1 MPSGKLVRQ
10 NAVKD
15 EDEEWTPVKN
25 YLESTSSS
33 SEEEEK
39 KECPQI
45 EPKDLHELIEL
56 LQDKGGISINNCQ
69 EVNMIRWAIC
79 EAIKEPEKEHIRN
92 ACITLFDMNVN
103 LANMFLLHYNKGR
116 DKMKM
121 TIDQFKNQKPN
132 YGIPENTDD
141 Y

>member
-10 NAVKD
+10 NALAGAE
-15 EDEEWTPVKN
+15 EDKEWTPVKN
-25 YLESTSSS
+25 DLESTSSS

-45 EPKDLHELIEL
+45 EPKDLHELIEM
-56 LQDKGGISINNCQ
+56 LQDKGGISLNNCQ

-79 EAIKEPEKEHIRN
+79 EAINKPEQLTLRN
-92 ACITLFDMNVN
+92 GCITLFNMTLNY
-103 LANMFLLHYNKGR
+103 ANMFLLHYNKGK

-132 YGIPENTDD
+132 YD
-141 Y
+141 

>member
-1 MPSGKLVRQ
+1 MPAGKLD
-10 NAVKD
+10 NISS
-15 EDEEWTPVKN
+15 DEEWTPVKN
-25 YLESTSSS
+25 DLDTTSSS

-39 KECPQI
+39 KTTPQI

-56 LQDKGGISINNCQ
+56 IQDRGGISLNNCQ

-79 EAIKEPEKEHIRN
+79 EALNKPEQEAVRN
-92 ACITLFDMNVN
+92 ACLTLFNMNLN
-103 LANMFLLHYNKGR
+103 LANMFLVHYNKGR

-132 YGIPENTDD
+132 YDIPENTDD

>member
-10 NAVKD
+10 NAVSND
-15 EDEEWTPVKN
+15 SDYST
-25 YLESTSSS
+25 ESITSS
-33 SEEEEK
+33 SEEEEQH
-39 KECPQI
+39 KEVPQI
-45 EPKDLHELIEL
+45 EPKDLHELIEM
-56 LQDKGGISINNCQ
+56 LQDRGGISLENCQ

-79 EAIKEPEKEHIRN
+79 EQVNKKENETVRD
-92 ACITLFDMNVN
+92 ACLTLFNMTLNY
-103 LANMFLLHYNKGR
+103 ANMFLLHYNKGK

-132 YGIPENTDD
+132 YEIPKNKDD

>member
-1 MPSGKLVRQ
+1 MPAGILDNICS
-10 NAVKD
+10 
-15 EDEEWTPVKN
+15 DEEWTHVKN
-25 YLESTSSS
+25 DLDTTSSS

-39 KECPQI
+39 KTTPQI

-56 LQDKGGISINNCQ
+56 IQDRGGISLNNCQ

-79 EAIKEPEKEHIRN
+79 EALNKPEQEAVRN
-92 ACITLFDMNVN
+92 ACLTLFNMNLN
-103 LANMFLLHYNKGR
+103 LANMFLVHYNKGR

-132 YGIPENTDD
+132 YDIPENTDD

>member
-15 EDEEWTPVKN
+15 DSDYEPEE
-25 YLESTSSS
+25 TSSTS
-33 SEEEEK
+33 SEEEEQTTT
-39 KECPQI
+39 PQI
-45 EPKDLHELIEL
+45 QPKDLHELIEL
-56 LQDKGGISINNCQ
+56 LQDRGGISLNNCQ

-79 EAIKEPEKEHIRN
+79 EQIKKQENESVRD
-92 ACITLFDMNVN
+92 ACLTLFDMTLNY
-103 LANMFLLHYNKGR
+103 ANMFLLHYNKGK
-116 DKMKM
+116 DKMKL

-132 YGIPENTDD
+132 YEIPKNKDD

>member
-1 MPSGKLVRQ
+1 MPAGKLD
-10 NAVKD
+10 NISS
-15 EDEEWTPVKN
+15 DEEWTPVKN
-25 YLESTSSS
+25 DLDTTSSS

-39 KECPQI
+39 KTTPQI
-45 EPKDLHELIEL
+45 EPKDLHELIEM
-56 LQDKGGISINNCQ
+56 LQDRGGISLENCQ

-79 EAIKEPEKEHIRN
+79 EALNKPEQEAVRN
-92 ACITLFDMNVN
+92 ACLTLFNMNLN
-103 LANMFLLHYNKGR
+103 LANMFLVHYNKGR

-132 YGIPENTDD
+132 YDIPENTDD

>member
-1 MPSGKLVRQ
+1 MPAGKLD
-10 NAVKD
+10 NISS
-15 EDEEWTPVKN
+15 DEEWTPVKN
-25 YLESTSSS
+25 DLDTTSSS

-39 KECPQI
+39 KTTPQI

-56 LQDKGGISINNCQ
+56 IQDRGGISLNNCQ
-69 EVNMIRWAIC
+69 EVNMIRCAIC
-79 EAIKEPEKEHIRN
+79 EALNKPEQEAVRN
-92 ACITLFDMNVN
+92 ACLTLFNMNLN
-103 LANMFLLHYNKGR
+103 LANMFLVHYNKGR

-132 YGIPENTDD
+132 YDIPENTDD

>member
-25 YLESTSSS
+25 DLESTSSS

-69 EVNMIRWAIC
+69 EVNMIRWAIW
-79 EAIKEPEKEHIRN
+79 EAINEPE
-92 ACITLFDMNVN
+92 
-103 LANMFLLHYNKGR
+103 
-116 DKMKM
+116 
-121 TIDQFKNQKPN
+121 
-132 YGIPENTDD
+132 
-141 Y
+141 

>member
-1 MPSGKLVRQ
+1 MPAGKLD
-10 NAVKD
+10 NISS
-15 EDEEWTPVKN
+15 DEEWTPVKN
-25 YLESTSSS
+25 DLDTTSSS

-39 KECPQI
+39 KTTPQI

-56 LQDKGGISINNCQ
+56 IQDRGGISLNNCQ

-79 EAIKEPEKEHIRN
+79 EALNKPEQEAVRN
-92 ACITLFDMNVN
+92 ACLTLFNMNLN
-103 LANMFLLHYNKGR
+103 LANMFLVHYNKGR

-132 YGIPENTDD
+132 YDIPENNDD

>member
-1 MPSGKLVRQ
+1 MPAGKLD
-10 NAVKD
+10 NISS
-15 EDEEWTPVKN
+15 DEEWTPVKN
-25 YLESTSSS
+25 DLDTTSSS

-39 KECPQI
+39 KTTPQI

-56 LQDKGGISINNCQ
+56 IQDRGGISLNNCQ

-79 EAIKEPEKEHIRN
+79 EALNKPEQEAVRN
-92 ACITLFDMNVN
+92 ACLTLFNMNLN
-103 LANMFLLHYNKGR
+103 LANMFLVHYNKGR

-132 YGIPENTDD
+132 YQKPENTDV